1 MRLGIKASLRLLFRQ
16 ESLNFADMDGL
27 QQAINAAGGAAAL
40 ARTLGITVQAISQWR
55 QIPADRVVA
64 VSRATSVPVTV
75 LRPDLYPHD
84 LVA

>member
-1 MRLGIKASLRLLFRQ
+1 
-16 ESLNFADMDGL
+16 MDGL
-27 QQAINAAGGAAAL
+27 HQALAAAGGAAAL

-55 QIPADRVVA
+55 QIPAERVVA
-64 VSRATSVPVTV
+64 VSRATNVPVTV